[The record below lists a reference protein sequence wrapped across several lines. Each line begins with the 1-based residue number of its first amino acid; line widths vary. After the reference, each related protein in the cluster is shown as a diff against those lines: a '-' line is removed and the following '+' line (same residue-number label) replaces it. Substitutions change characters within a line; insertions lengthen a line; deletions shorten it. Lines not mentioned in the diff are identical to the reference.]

1 MHFYQTY
8 LPTQVK
14 IGASEQGKGLHAE
27 GFCLKGNAANDTD
40 ENSLFCRMFCI
51 SELFNI

>member
-1 MHFYQTY
+1 M
-8 LPTQVK
+8 K
-14 IGASEQGKGLHAE
+14 IGASKQGKGLHAE